1 MKKIS
6 SILILFPI
14 LLVACSKTDNSV
26 INEEQTVIDDG
37 KIVLHTA
44 VQRAF
49 LKGPNEDINLY
60 VRGAEEL
67 SRPLTPTITWAEV
80 TEPYSIFLYEING
93 DSDALTFST
102 DTNSLTLSNLK
113 IATDYRYKV
122 YSSGQLLEENTFSTS
137 NEIIRN
143 IYISGVTNARDLGG
157 YVTSDGIIKQGLL
170 YRTARLNE
178 NSEEEVTN
186 RITSTGID
194 TMLNDLK
201 VKTEIDLRMVSD
213 NEVGG
218 LKEGIGVLGETV
230 KYYQCPME
238 YTSTMDK
245 DDNDASLRKVF
256 SILGNKNNYPAF
268 FHCSIG
274 TDRTGYI
281 AWLINSCLGLEEEYL
296 WRDYL
301 FSNFGR
307 IGGARDKSYIEDG
320 YVKVIKET
328 EGNSLKEKT
337 INYLLAKG
345 VKQSEIDVIREM
357 LLA

>member
-1 MKKIS
+1 MKKVS
-6 SILILFPI
+6 LVLALFPI
-14 LLVACSKTDNSV
+14 LLVSCSNVESNSF
-26 INEEQTVIDDG
+26 NEEQTVLDDG

-60 VRGAEEL
+60 ARGAEEL
-67 SRPLTPTITWAEV
+67 SRPLTPSITWKEAV
-80 TEPYSIFLYEING
+80 EPYSVFLYEING
-93 DSDALTFST
+93 DSDALTFSSN
-102 DTNSLTLSNLK
+102 TNSLTLSNLK
-113 IATDYRYKV
+113 IGTDYRYKV
-122 YSSGQLLEENTFSTS
+122 YSKGKLIEESTFSTS

-157 YVTSDGIIKQGLL
+157 YVTSDGVIKQGFL

-178 NSEEEVTN
+178 NSEDEVTN
-186 RITSTGID
+186 RITSSGSD
-194 TMLNDLK
+194 TMLNELT

-218 LKEGIGVLGETV
+218 LKEGIGVLGKTV

-238 YTSTMDK
+238 YTSNMDK
-245 DDNDASLRKVF
+245 DGNDDSLRKVF
-256 SILGNKNNYPAF
+256 SILGNENNYPAF

-274 TDRTGYI
+274 TDRTGYV
-281 AWLINSCLGLEEEYL
+281 AWLINSCLGLSEEYL

-307 IGGARDKSYIEDG
+307 IGGSRDKSYIEDG
-320 YVKVIKET
+320 YVKLIKET
-328 EGNSLKEKT
+328 EGNTLKEKT

-345 VKQSEIDVIREM
+345 IKKSEIDTIRRMM
-357 LLA
+357 LP